1 MELPR
6 EENGMSQQNVER
18 VIGRMVTD
26 HGFRRRFEEKPLE
39 ALFEIVA
46 SGVELTTVELQAL
59 ANMDPAV
66 VARFA
71 DALDPRIQKIELPRR
86 PN

>member
-1 MELPR
+1 
-6 EENGMSQQNVER
+6 MSQQNVER
-18 VIGRMVTD
+18 LIGRMVTD
-26 HGFRRRFEEKPLE
+26 HALRRRFEEKPLE

-59 ANMDPAV
+59 ASMDPAV

-71 DALDPRIQKIELPRR
+71 EALDPRIQKVELPRR
-86 PN
+86 AN

>member
-1 MELPR
+1 MTQR
-6 EENGMSQQNVER
+6 NVEQ
-18 VIGRMVTD
+18 VIGRIVTD
-26 HGFRRRFEEKPLE
+26 EGFRRRFEEKPFE

-59 ANMDPAV
+59 ARMDPTV
-66 VARFA
+66 VTRFA
-71 DALDPRIQKIELPRR
+71 DALDPRIQKVEPPRR